1 VRLCQQSFALEY
13 QSVHAL
19 HLEVDT

>member
-1 VRLCQQSFALEY
+1 VRLCQQSCALEY